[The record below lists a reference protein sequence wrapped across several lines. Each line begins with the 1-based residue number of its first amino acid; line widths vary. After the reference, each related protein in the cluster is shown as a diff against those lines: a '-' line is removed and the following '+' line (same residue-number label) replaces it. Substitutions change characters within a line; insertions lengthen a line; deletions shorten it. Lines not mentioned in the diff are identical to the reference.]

1 MQELGITGEMEASW
15 TISQQISIVLGLRL
29 RLASLSFACS
39 GNSKGS
45 SFGSLYLPR
54 CFA

>member
-15 TISQQISIVLGLRL
+15 TISRQISIVPGLRL
-29 RLASLSFACS
+29 RLASLSFAYS

-45 SFGSLYLPR
+45 SFGSLYPPR

>member
-1 MQELGITGEMEASW
+1 MQELGITGEIDASW
-15 TISQQISIVLGLRL
+15 TISQQINIVLGLRL